1 MPAQPRIT
9 LEPGEELAGYRIE
22 SFIARGG
29 MAMVYLARDLSLG
42 RRVALKLLAPELTSH
57 ANFRARFVRES
68 ELAASVEHPNILPI
82 YSAGEADGVLYIAM
96 RYVDGEDLGQLLDRR
111 SEGDGRLTVAEVMSV
126 FTQAAGALDAAHGVG
141 LVHRDVKPGN
151 ILLAGADKPVTAR
164 HVYLADFGL
173 TKRSAS
179 LSGFTTT
186 GHFLG
191 TIAYVSPEQ
200 IADRGLDGRAD
211 IYSLGCVMFQVL
223 TGEMPFACDDD
234 AATLWAHMS
243 APRPRVS
250 DYRDDLPE
258 AVDSVLNRAMATDP
272 DERQPSCR
280 AVIEELRRVLRATP
294 PVTGPRTTV
303 SEPRTPPPT
312 APSRRP
318 TMRQPVPEQ
327 GTGAGAGSEA
337 GAGAGAGTK
346 AGAETKAEAGTG
358 AGAETKAEA
367 GTGAEA
373 GTKAEAGTE
382 AEAEAGK
389 RPPPRRPGQ
398 PHAPSTPRRRHVLVL
413 LGVLI
418 VLVAGVVTAL
428 FTLRSD
434 GSWVHTGDQA
444 APFRLEHPP
453 NWSYHPATGAAMYA
467 DTPDHL
473 VGIFTDGD
481 KEQWRRAGRVV
492 DDSPDKLVGIM
503 LRHTQEQ
510 LSLSTSAEAAD
521 AIRAIP
527 AFRRAPLG
535 TPVPAR
541 VDGVE
546 GWRLDGTLA
555 NPNAK
560 DPPGRIAYRYYL
572 LSVPSGTAHLVF
584 FALPE
589 RMAAQEDVFARVRET
604 IQLPEN

>member
-1 MPAQPRIT
+1 MPQPRIT

-200 IADRGLDGRAD
+200 IADRALDGRAD

-223 TGEMPFACDDD
+223 TGEVPFACDDD

-243 APRPRVS
+243 ASRPRVS

-294 PVTGPRTTV
+294 PVTSPGTGV

-312 APSRRP
+312 APGRRP
-318 TMRQPVPEQ
+318 TVGQPLPEQ
-327 GTGAGAGSEA
+327 GTGAEA
-337 GAGAGAGTK
+337 GAGAVS
-346 AGAETKAEAGTG
+346 
-358 AGAETKAEA
+358 EA

-373 GTKAEAGTE
+373 GAE

-413 LGVLI
+413 LGVLL
-418 VLVAGVVTAL
+418 VLVAGVATAL

-510 LSLSTSAEAAD
+510 LSLGTSAEAAD

-535 TPVPAR
+535 TPVPAS

-546 GWRLDGTLA
+546 GWRLDGTLG

-560 DPPGRIAYRYYL
+560 DPPSRIAYSYFL
-572 LSVPSGTAHLVF
+572 LSVPSGTAHMVF

-589 RMAAQEDVFARVRET
+589 RMAAQEDVFARVRGT